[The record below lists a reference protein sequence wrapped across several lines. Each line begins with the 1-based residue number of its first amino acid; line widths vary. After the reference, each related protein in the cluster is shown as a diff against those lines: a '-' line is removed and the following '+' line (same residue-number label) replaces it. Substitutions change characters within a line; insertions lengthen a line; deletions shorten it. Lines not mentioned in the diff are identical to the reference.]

1 MIITIAFSVK
11 NYVEVME
18 SWPIKIDEVIFTL
31 ERKDNIV
38 QRVCISFPNVDIEN
52 APQVVRPAKETG
64 IPKINMRGNEF
75 VKIALKKVLNWQ
87 AVVISQQLFDLDFD
101 SYEMRFIAENPL
113 EQSQIHIKSFRSIEN
128 DAMNRCCDFEQIG
141 RSFCVGGI
149 DEFRI
154 ESTSHFREG
163 RIAYEAGRY
172 IDSYNQMFLFLETRY
187 CDGKTKT
194 TQQVDLLSKNM
205 VFCTHLAQ
213 SILEIKDKKIT
224 ESEHLKN
231 LFSKSKTLR
240 EKTTLIILLRGKLR
254 HHSLKSSQRW
264 NPNQQDEF
272 EAPARF
278 LGAVVGGIV
287 LAESLNDI
295 YAPETLEKFQKIS
308 TDTGYESNI
317 KVMTNRLERAPALSL
332 KMSYPVIVISSNLC
346 KATVVNA
353 LNACKSGGQLAD
365 TVRLEAEDI
374 KTGLELFTLELGVW
388 AYTKSR
394 SIEHFA
400 ENKLIRCQLEH
411 LHSKTCV
418 KHDFLVRL
426 SDSKINILAAWNL
439 LESCLAWIEE
449 KDPTTR
455 ILSLKLF
462 LEGQSTA
469 FLRYQ
474 VGAQVK
480 N

>member
-18 SWPIKIDEVIFTL
+18 SWPIKIDDIIFTL

-38 QRVCISFPNVDIEN
+38 QTVCISFPNVAIEN
-52 APQVVRPAKETG
+52 APQILRPAKKSGT
-64 IPKINMRGNEF
+64 PQINMRGNEF
-75 VKIALKKVLNWQ
+75 VKTALKKVLNWQ
-87 AVVISQQLFDLDFD
+87 AVVISQQLFDLEFD
-101 SYEMRFIAENPL
+101 SYEMRFVAETPL
-113 EQSQIHIKSFRSIEN
+113 EQSQIHIKSFRSIAN

-141 RSFCVGGI
+141 RSFCVGEI

-172 IDSYNQMFLFLETRY
+172 VDSYNQMFLFLETRY

-194 TQQVDLLSKNM
+194 AQQVDLLSKNM
-205 VFCTHLAQ
+205 IFCSNLEQ
-213 SILEIKDKKIT
+213 SILEINDKKIT

-231 LFSKSKTLR
+231 LFKKS
-240 EKTTLIILLRGKLR
+240 TTLKEKITIIILLRGKLR

-264 NPNQQDEF
+264 NPNQQDEY

-278 LGAVVGGIV
+278 LSAVVGSIV
-287 LAESLNDI
+287 LTESLNDI
-295 YAPETLEKFQKIS
+295 YAPKTLEKFRKIS

-317 KVMTNRLERAPALSL
+317 KVVTNRLERAPALSL
-332 KMSYPVIVISSNLC
+332 EMSYPVTVVSSNLC

-353 LNACKSGGQLAD
+353 LSACESGGQLAD
-365 TVRLEAEDI
+365 TVRLEAEDMR
-374 KTGLELFTLELGVW
+374 TGLELFTLELGVW

-400 ENKLIRCQLEH
+400 ENTLIRCQLEH
-411 LHSKTCV
+411 FQSKTCV
-418 KHDFLVRL
+418 KHEF
-426 SDSKINILAAWNL
+426 SMQPSNKKIDILAAWHL
-439 LESCLAWIEE
+439 LKLCLDWIEE

-469 FLRYQ
+469 FLRYK

>member
-18 SWPIKIDEVIFTL
+18 SWPIKIDDVIFTL

-38 QRVCISFPNVDIEN
+38 QKVCISFPNIAIEN
-52 APQVVRPAKETG
+52 APQILRPAKKPG
-64 IPKINMRGNEF
+64 IPQINMRGDRF
-75 VKIALKKVLNWQ
+75 VKIALKKILNWQ

-101 SYEMRFIAENPL
+101 SYEMRFIAENLL
-113 EQSQIHIKSFRSIEN
+113 EQSQIPIKSFRSIEN
-128 DAMNRCCDFEQIG
+128 VAMNKCCDFEQIG
-141 RSFCVGGI
+141 RSFCVGSI

-187 CDGKTKT
+187 CDGKTKSA
-194 TQQVDLLSKNM
+194 QQVDLLSKNT
-205 VFCTHLAQ
+205 VFCNHLEQ
-213 SILEIKDKKIT
+213 SILEIKDKQIT

-231 LFSKSKTLR
+231 LFTTSTTLK
-240 EKTTLIILLRGKLR
+240 EKINLIILLRGKLR

-264 NPNQQDEF
+264 NPNQQEEY

-278 LGAVVGGIV
+278 LSAVVGGIV
-287 LAESLNDI
+287 LTESLNDI
-295 YAPETLEKFQKIS
+295 YAPETLEKFRKIS
-308 TDTGYESNI
+308 IDTGYESNI
-317 KVMTNRLERAPALSL
+317 KVTTNRLERAPALSL
-332 KMSYPVIVISSNLC
+332 EISYPVTVISSNLC
-346 KATVVNA
+346 RTTVVNT
-353 LNACKSGGQLAD
+353 LSSCESEGQLVD

-394 SIEHFA
+394 AIEHLA
-400 ENKLIRCQLEH
+400 ENTLIRCQFEH
-411 LHSKTCV
+411 FQSNTCI
-418 KHDFLVRL
+418 KHDFSRPL
-426 SDSKINILAAWNL
+426 SNNKIDILAAWHL
-439 LESCLAWIEE
+439 LKSCLDWIEE

-469 FLRYQ
+469 FLRYK

>member
-18 SWPIKIDEVIFTL
+18 SWPIKIDDVIFTL

-38 QRVCISFPNVDIEN
+38 QKVCVSFPNIAIEN
-52 APQVVRPAKETG
+52 APQIVRPAKKSG
-64 IPKINMRGNEF
+64 IPQINMRGDEF

-128 DAMNRCCDFEQIG
+128 DAMNKCCDFEQIG
-141 RSFCVGGI
+141 RSFCVGSI

-187 CDGKTKT
+187 CDGKTKSA
-194 TQQVDLLSKNM
+194 QQVDLLSKNT
-205 VFCTHLAQ
+205 VFCNHLEQ
-213 SILEIKDKKIT
+213 SILEIKDKQTT

-231 LFSKSKTLR
+231 LFNTSTTLK
-240 EKTTLIILLRGKLR
+240 EKINLIILLRGKLR

-264 NPNQQDEF
+264 NPNQQDEY

-278 LGAVVGGIV
+278 LSAVVGGIV
-287 LAESLNDI
+287 LTESLDDI
-295 YAPETLEKFQKIS
+295 YAPETLEKFRKIS
-308 TDTGYESNI
+308 IDTGYESNI
-317 KVMTNRLERAPALSL
+317 KVATTRLERAPALSL
-332 KMSYPVIVISSNLC
+332 EMSYPVTVISSNLC
-346 KATVVNA
+346 RATVVNA
-353 LNACKSGGQLAD
+353 LNSCEGGGQLAD

-374 KTGLELFTLELGVW
+374 KTGLELFALELGVW

-394 SIEHFA
+394 AIEHLA
-400 ENKLIRCQLEH
+400 ENTLIRCQFEH
-411 LHSKTCV
+411 FQSKTCV
-418 KHDFLVRL
+418 KHDFSMPL
-426 SDSKINILAAWNL
+426 SNNKIDISTAWHVL
-439 LESCLAWIEE
+439 KLCLDWIEE

-462 LEGQSTA
+462 IEGQSAA
-469 FLRYQ
+469 FLRYK

>member
-1 MIITIAFSVK
+1 
-11 NYVEVME
+11 
-18 SWPIKIDEVIFTL
+18 
-31 ERKDNIV
+31 
-38 QRVCISFPNVDIEN
+38 
-52 APQVVRPAKETG
+52 
-64 IPKINMRGNEF
+64 MRGDEF

-87 AVVISQQLFDLDFD
+87 AIVISQQLFDLDFD

-128 DAMNRCCDFEQIG
+128 DTMNNCCDFEQIG
-141 RSFCVGGI
+141 RSFCVGSI

-187 CDGKTKT
+187 CDGKTKSA
-194 TQQVDLLSKNM
+194 QQMDLLSKNT
-205 VFCTHLAQ
+205 VFCNHLEQ
-213 SILEIKDKKIT
+213 SVLEIKDKQIT

-231 LFSKSKTLR
+231 LFSRSTTFK
-240 EKTTLIILLRGKLR
+240 EKINLIILLRGKLR

-264 NPNQQDEF
+264 NPNQQDEY

-278 LGAVVGGIV
+278 LSAVVGGIV
-287 LAESLNDI
+287 LRESLKDI
-295 YAPETLEKFQKIS
+295 YAPETLEKFRKIS
-308 TDTGYESNI
+308 IDTGYESNI
-317 KVMTNRLERAPALSL
+317 KVATTRLERAPALSL
-332 KMSYPVIVISSNLC
+332 KMSYPVTVISSNLC
-346 KATVVNA
+346 RATAVNA
-353 LNACKSGGQLAD
+353 LNSCEGEGQLAD

-394 SIEHFA
+394 AIEHLA
-400 ENKLIRCQLEH
+400 ENTLIRCQLEH
-411 LHSKTCV
+411 FQSKTCV
-418 KHDFLVRL
+418 KHDFSMPL
-426 SDSKINILAAWNL
+426 SNKKIDILAAWHL
-439 LESCLAWIEE
+439 LKSCLDWIEE

-455 ILSLKLF
+455 ILTLKLF

-469 FLRYQ
+469 FLRYK